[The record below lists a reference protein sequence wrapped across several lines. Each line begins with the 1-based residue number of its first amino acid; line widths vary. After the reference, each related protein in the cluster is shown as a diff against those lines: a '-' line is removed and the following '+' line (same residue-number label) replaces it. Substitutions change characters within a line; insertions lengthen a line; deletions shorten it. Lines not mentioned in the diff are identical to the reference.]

1 VSITTAVQVIVT
13 KSTALPTRAGFGT
26 VLIAAYHTVVGSV
39 VRTFSS
45 LALAEAAGFT
55 AAAYPAIHRA
65 LTVAFLQNPRP
76 PTVKIGKRTLPP
88 TQVVAIG
95 PRAAQGTGYVW
106 SYVID
111 GVTISYTEQA
121 ADTVTLISDGLRAAV
136 TAAALDITPSG
147 TTTVIHTADNAG
159 EIHSFKADPVL
170 YTIAETT
177 TDPGIATDLSAIQAA
192 DEDWYG
198 LALDSQSPLEL
209 AAAAAWC
216 ETRTKDL
223 AGDAYTTD
231 VIDSGSSTDI
241 GSVLQTAL
249 RDRSWTYWTDG
260 RISAYYALG
269 RMAGHFAAYDPGTA
283 TWAYKATRGVENYDI
298 LTPVQ
303 DVLESKN
310 VNYTAN
316 FGGVYVMLTG
326 TMASGEWIDVTRT
339 IDWTVARVREDV
351 INLLIAN
358 PKLPYD
364 DPSLATVQGAIRQRL
379 EGGVPTIF
387 SAEPAPFVSVPAV
400 ADIDAADRTARLL
413 PDVEFF
419 AQIAGAIHTVQINGL
434 LQI

>member
-1 VSITTAVQVIVT
+1 
-13 KSTALPTRAGFGT
+13 
-26 VLIAAYHTVVGSV
+26 VGSV
-39 VRTFSS
+39 VRSFAS

-55 AAAYPAIHRA
+55 AALYPAIHRA

-76 PTVKIGKRTLPP
+76 PTVKIGKRTLAP
-88 TQVVAIG
+88 TQIITLG

-106 SYVID
+106 SYEID

-121 ADTVTLISDGLRAAV
+121 ADTVTLIADGLRAAV
-136 TAAALDITPSG
+136 TAAALGITPSG
-147 TTTVIHTADNAG
+147 ISTTVIHTADVAG
-159 EIHSFKADPVL
+159 EIHSYEVDPVL
-170 YTIAETT
+170 FTIAETT
-177 TDPGIATDLSAIQAA
+177 AEPGIATDLSAIQAV

-209 AAAAAWC
+209 AAAAGWC
-216 ETRTKDL
+216 ETRTKIL
-223 AGDAYTTD
+223 AGDAYCTD
-231 VIDSGSSTDI
+231 VIDSGSSTDV
-241 GSVLQTAL
+241 GSVLETA
-249 RDRSWTYWTDG
+249 DRERSYTYWTGG
-260 RISAYYALG
+260 RISTYYALG
-269 RMAGHFAAYDPGTA
+269 RMAGHFARYDPGTA
-283 TWAYKATRGVENYDI
+283 TWAYKTTRGVDDYDI

-303 DVLESKN
+303 DVLEDKH
-310 VNYTAN
+310 VNYSAN

-339 IDWTVARVREDV
+339 IDWTVARIREDV

-364 DPSLATVQGAIRQRL
+364 DPSLATVQGVIRQRL
-379 EGGVPTIF
+379 EGGVPLIF
-387 SAEPAPFVSVPAV
+387 SADPAPFVSVPAV

-419 AQIAGAIHTVQINGL
+419 AQIAGAVHTVQVTGT